1 MFKKQENLNMFS
13 CNGNTPQEKD
23 AKGRDLILS
32 KKIVYNM
39 DKLLSRSMLENPHD
53 FNGLVLYFS

>member
-1 MFKKQENLNMFS
+1 MFS